1 MADTASNRSRRA
13 GKMARKY
20 LKIAYQM
27 RNKGEDSAY
36 YEALLKGL
44 SDFLSAKLHI
54 PLSEL
59 SKENIATAMKERGA
73 SEELVEE
80 AIKTLSTLEVARYSP
95 SETEEREQLYDQAA
109 SVIDGVQKLKGK

>member
-1 MADTASNRSRRA
+1 
-13 GKMARKY
+13 
-20 LKIAYQM
+20 
-27 RNKGEDSAY
+27 
-36 YEALLKGL
+36 
-44 SDFLSAKLHI
+44 
-54 PLSEL
+54 
-59 SKENIATAMKERGA
+59 MKERGA